1 MVIEVLFLWCVQ
13 EVAELKEED
22 IISHT
27 AATEPL
33 TAAAPPPAPSGD
45 PYRTLSESTVT
56 CVRMIVLNVTV
67 ILLYL
72 QPFVTCLR

>member
-13 EVAELKEED
+13 EVAELEEED

-33 TAAAPPPAPSGD
+33 TAAAGVTGD
-45 PYRTLSESTVT
+45 PSRTLSESHHNDG
-56 CVRMIVLNVTV
+56 MLMSAPV
-67 ILLYL
+67 IM
-72 QPFVTCLR
+72 C

>member
-27 AATEPL
+27 AATESL
-33 TAAAPPPAPSGD
+33 TAAAPLPASTGD
-45 PYRTLSESTVT
+45 PYRTLSESTVM
-56 CVRMIVLNVTV
+56 CVVVEIM
-67 ILLYL
+67 
-72 QPFVTCLR
+72 

>member
-33 TAAAPPPAPSGD
+33 TAAAPPPASLGD
-45 PYRTLSESTVT
+45 PYRTLSES
-56 CVRMIVLNVTV
+56 
-67 ILLYL
+67 LLH
-72 QPFVTCLR
+72 V